1 MQPPRTPKAARTAA
15 CWPRRAASA
24 PTADAPPPPPPPWT
38 SKVEL
43 FSSFSSVTPARVC
56 CGGQQIRGARPRIQW
71 RRTRGCCVAV
81 VWSAG
86 SGRSRPGS
94 AGNGA
99 GGMGN
104 GRRGGGGAGRGTG
117 FWSDS
122 IVCGTGTQF
131 SPSLFPRVPTK
142 FQNSNFPGGLQR
154 WVLKFGLALNLLA
167 HGYHLCSKNIY
178 GLIMC

>member
-24 PTADAPPPPPPPWT
+24 PTADAPPPPPPPPPPWT

-71 RRTRGCCVAV
+71 RRTRGCCAV
-81 VWSAG
+81 VCIAG

-117 FWSDS
+117 S
-122 IVCGTGTQF
+122 GRT
-131 SPSLFPRVPTK
+131 R
-142 FQNSNFPGGLQR
+142 
-154 WVLKFGLALNLLA
+154 
-167 HGYHLCSKNIY
+167 
-178 GLIMC
+178 